1 MYYPACGLVYT
12 EDSCYLK
19 GMDNGLVKLGC
30 CYFLVV
36 FVLFLCFLGCFV
48 CLFLLGFFCIY
59 P

>member
-30 CYFLVV
+30 YFLVV
-36 FVLFLCFLGCFV
+36 FVFWGVLFV
-48 CLFLLGFFCIY
+48 CFCWVFFVYILSHV
-59 P
+59 